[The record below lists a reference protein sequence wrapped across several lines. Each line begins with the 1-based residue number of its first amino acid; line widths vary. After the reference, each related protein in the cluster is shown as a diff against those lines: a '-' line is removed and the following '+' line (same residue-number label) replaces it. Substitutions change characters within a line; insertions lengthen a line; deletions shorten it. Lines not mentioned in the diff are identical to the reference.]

1 MGMSDDV
8 ERERECGAANQ
19 ALAGG
24 GSHGSSGTRRT
35 IDMGNFKLL
44 TYFNLRSREG
54 ELVFD
59 KNSEVYNF

>member
-8 ERERECGAANQ
+8 KRERECGAANQ
-19 ALAGG
+19 AVAG
-24 GSHGSSGTRRT
+24 GSHGSSGT

-44 TYFNLRSREG
+44 ISFNLRSREG

-59 KNSEVYNF
+59 QNREVYNF